1 MTAINAIDTVNMSNM
16 INATDTGGV
25 RRIYV
30 EKRPEYDVHS
40 GRLLADLRDNL
51 GVVGLAGV
59 RTLNRYDVEGLADAY
74 YGAARD
80 NIFAEP
86 PVDLVYDEEM
96 PVNSGERVF
105 AVEYLPGQYDQR
117 ADGAA
122 QCVQL
127 LTHAAPPKVASAR
140 VIVLMG
146 DIGDG
151 DFCRIKNY
159 CINPVDSREA
169 PLGKPASLD
178 TCPEPPADVAVLNGF
193 TGFGGDE
200 IDAVRKNLGLA
211 MRNED
216 LLFCQSYFR
225 DTEKRDP
232 TITEVRVL
240 DTYWSDHCRHTTF
253 LTAIKDVEFEDTN
266 LNAPLSAAFEA
277 YMRAREYVYG
287 DGAGARG
294 ISLMDIA
301 LMGMRELRKKGLLND
316 LDASDEVNAC
326 SIVVPAVVDGEAED
340 WLVMFKNETH
350 NHPTEI
356 EPLGGAAT
364 CLGGAI
370 RDPLSGRAY
379 VYQAMRVTGAGDP
392 RVPVGETLPGKLP
405 QRKITTLAA
414 QGYSS
419 YGNQIGI
426 ATGLVSEVYHKGYV
440 AKRMEIGAVVGAVPK
455 SHVARC
461 EPESGDVVVL
471 VGGRTGR
478 DGCGGATGS
487 SKEHTEESIQTCGAE
502 VQKGNAPTE
511 RKLQRLFRDPEV
523 GRMIRRCNDFGA
535 GGVAVAVGELAAGL
549 DIYLDA
555 VPKKYDGLDG
565 TELAISES
573 QERMAVVVSKSD
585 LEAFQAKAAGE
596 NLETAAVAEVT
607 ATRRLKMFW
616 RGRAIV
622 DISRD
627 FIDTNGV
634 SQETE
639 VFVKSP
645 RAVYLPNVLSMTAK
659 CRDDGGDAAGAFFDT
674 MTDINACS
682 QRGLKEMFDG
692 TIGAS
697 SVLMPFGG
705 RYQGTPAEAMVAKL
719 PVTGGDTV
727 TGTAMSYGFD
737 PYLASWSPFHGAV
750 YAVIQSVAKI
760 VAAGGDPHR
769 VRLTLQEYFEKLGGD
784 KIAWGK
790 PFAALLGAY
799 YAQIKLGIPAI
810 GGKDSMSGTFKD
822 MRVPPAL
829 VSFALAP
836 VDVTKVISPEF
847 KRIGSVV
854 VFVSIWVDEA
864 GMPDFEVIDR
874 CYTAVHKG
882 IAGGQILAVHTVG
895 RGGISEAVAKMCF
908 GNRIGFRVDE
918 GVNMSE
924 LFKPDYAGL
933 VVELDKSVNTDRN
946 VLGIGEN
953 CTILGVTVEERK
965 IICRD
970 NARVDINELYEKWE
984 SVLDGVFP
992 TKAGVGGNG
1001 GLDISATLDGHP
1013 QSPGFIINGSINSN
1027 TNGNASP
1034 RHAKVT
1040 IAKPRVL
1047 IPVFPGTNCE
1057 YDSARKFAKAGAE
1070 CDFFVFK
1077 NINPGD
1083 IDESVRVIAGKIAN
1097 SQILILPGGFSA
1109 GDEPDGSGKFIA
1121 AFFRNPRVKDA
1132 VSEFLN
1138 NRDGLIL
1145 GICNGFQALIK
1156 LGLVPCG
1163 EIRDLNEDSP
1173 TLTFNTVGRHISR
1186 IAYTKTCSVNSPWLA
1201 NVSIGD
1207 VHAVPVSHGE
1217 GRFVAPVAEI
1227 ERLFAGGQVATQYVN
1242 RDGQYEEGMN
1252 GNCNGSY
1259 AAIEGILSP
1268 DGRIFG
1274 KMGHN
1279 ERMGW
1284 NNVAKNINFDG
1295 DPKIFE
1301 AGVAYF
1307 M

>member
-1 MTAINAIDTVNMSNM
+1 MAAINNVN
-16 INATDTGGV
+16 TDGV
-25 RRIYV
+25 RRVFV

-40 GRLLADLRDNL
+40 ARLSADLRDNL
-51 GVVGLAGV
+51 GIAGITGV
-59 RTLNRYDVEGLADAY
+59 RTLNRYDVQGLPDEFY
-74 YGAARD
+74 PAARD
-80 NIFAEP
+80 SIFAEL
-86 PVDLVYDEEM
+86 PVDMVYDEEM
-96 PVNSGERVF
+96 PVDSGERVF

-127 LTHAAPPKVASAR
+127 LTRAVPPKVASAR
-140 VIVLMG
+140 VIAVRG
-146 DIGDG
+146 DVSGG
-151 DFCRIKNY
+151 DFQRLKNY

-169 PLGKPASLD
+169 SLD
-178 TCPEPPADVAVLNGF
+178 KPVSLDMSASPPPDVAVMSGF
-193 TGFGGDE
+193 TGLDNDGV
-200 IDAVRKNLGLA
+200 DALRRELGLA
-211 MRNED
+211 MKNGD
-216 LLFCQSYFR
+216 LLFCRRYFR

-232 TITEVRVL
+232 TITELRVL

-253 LTAIKDVEFEDTN
+253 LTEIKRVEIEDTP
-266 LNAPLSAAFEA
+266 LNAPVKEAFDM
-277 YMRAREYVYG
+277 YKRARALYG
-287 DGAGARG
+287 GGENARAA
-294 ISLMDIA
+294 SLMDIA
-301 LMGMRELRKKGLLND
+301 LTGMRELRKKGVLND
-316 LDASDEVNAC
+316 LDVSDEVNAC
-326 SIVVPAVVDGEAED
+326 GIVVPAVVNGKAEE

-356 EPLGGAAT
+356 EPFGGAAT

-392 RVPVGETLPGKLP
+392 RAAVGETLQGKLP

-426 ATGLVSEVYHKGYV
+426 ATGIVSEVYHSGYL
-440 AKRMEIGAVVGAVPK
+440 AKRMEVGAVVGAVPRH
-455 SHVARC
+455 SVARR
-461 EPESGDVVVL
+461 EPEAGDIVVL
-471 VGGRTGR
+471 LGGRTGR

-487 SKEHTEESIQTCGAE
+487 SKEHTEESILTCGAE

-511 RKLQRLFRDPEV
+511 RKLQRLFRDPEACA
-523 GRMIRRCNDFGA
+523 MIRRCNDFGA

-549 DIYLDA
+549 DIDLDA
-555 VPKKYDGLDG
+555 VPKKYEGLDG

-573 QERMAVVVSKSD
+573 QERMAVVVGQAD
-585 LEAFQAKAAGE
+585 LQSFQAKAEEE
-596 NLETAAVAEVT
+596 NLETAAVAVVT
-607 ATRRLKMFW
+607 GTRRLKMFW
-616 RGRAIV
+616 RGKAIV

-627 FIDTNGV
+627 FIDTNGAR
-634 SQETE
+634 QEAE

-645 RAVYLPNVLSMTAK
+645 QTIYLPNVLSMTSK

-674 MTDINACS
+674 MTDINACG
-682 QRGLKEMFDG
+682 QRGMAEMFDG
-692 TIGAS
+692 TIGAG

-705 RYQGTPAEAMVAKL
+705 KYQGTPAEAMVAKL
-719 PVTGGDTV
+719 PVANGETV

-737 PYLASWSPFHGAV
+737 PYLSSWSPFHGAL
-750 YAVIQSVAKI
+750 YAVIRSVAKI
-760 VAAGGDPHR
+760 VAVGGDHR
-769 VRLTLQEYFEKLGGD
+769 KIRLSLQEYFEKLGDD
-784 KIAWGK
+784 KTRWGK

-799 YAQIKLGIPAI
+799 YAQVKLGIPAI

-822 MRVPPAL
+822 VRVPPTL

-836 VDVTKVISPEF
+836 IDVTKVISPEF
-847 KRIGSVV
+847 KRSGSTVI
-854 VFVSIWVDEA
+854 FVSIWVDEV
-864 GMPDFEVIDR
+864 GMPDFAVIDR
-874 CYTAVHKG
+874 CYSAVHKG
-882 IAGGQILAVHTVG
+882 IAEGQILSVHTVG

-908 GNRIGFRVDE
+908 GNRVGFRVDD
-918 GVNMSE
+918 GVSVPE

-953 CTILGVTVEERK
+953 CTILGITIEERK

-970 NARVDINELYEKWE
+970 DAWIDIDELYERWE
-984 SVLDGVFP
+984 GVLEGVFP
-992 TKAGVGGNG
+992 AKSGANG
-1001 GLDISATLDGHP
+1001 GAGISD
-1013 QSPGFIINGSINSN
+1013 NGIDVLAAGGGVRVAPKIKS
-1027 TNGNASP
+1027 
-1034 RHAKVT
+1034 
-1040 IAKPRVL
+1040 AKPRVL

-1057 YDSARKFAKAGAE
+1057 YDSARKFARAGAE

-1077 NINPGD
+1077 NLRPEH
-1083 IDESVRVIAGKIAN
+1083 IDESVKVMSEKIAGA
-1097 SQILILPGGFSA
+1097 QILMLPGGFSA

-1138 NRDGLIL
+1138 KRDGLML

-1156 LGLVPCG
+1156 LGLVPYG
-1163 EIRDLNEDSP
+1163 EIRDIREDSP
-1173 TLTFNTVGRHISR
+1173 TLTSNTIGRHISR
-1186 IAYTKTCSVNSPWLA
+1186 MAYTKTCSVNSPWLA
-1201 NVSIGD
+1201 NVKVGD
-1207 VHAVPVSHGE
+1207 VHAVPISHGE
-1217 GRFVAPVAEI
+1217 GRFVAPEEEI
-1227 ERLFAGGQVATQYVN
+1227 KKLFMNGQVATQYVN
-1242 RDGQYEEGMN
+1242 VDGKYEEGMN

-1259 AAIEGILSP
+1259 RAIEGILSP
-1268 DGRIFG
+1268 DGRVFG

-1284 NNVAKNINFDG
+1284 DCVAKNIPSYG
-1295 DPKIFE
+1295 DPGIFE
-1301 AGVAYF
+1301 AGTAYF